1 MPQPD
6 APSLRPRWQDA
17 LQEAFH
23 NTTATSYRWIEAVVW
38 LLIVASL
45 VLFGIDLHHTQ
56 EGTTAP
62 EWLESA
68 DAALLWLFVVEI
80 ALRIVTF
87 EPPELRFHKLG
98 PSARLRMHLKGRV
111 RYCTDP
117 FVLIDIITVLAL
129 HPALRGLRALR
140 LLRVARSL
148 RSSPWTAPLQGI
160 VQAVRDNRLLY
171 RVAFALVGV
180 ATAMGGLTLYLIE
193 GPINPGVDNLSDAMW
208 WAIVTLTTV
217 GYGDISP
224 VSGLGKLV
232 GATLMV
238 VGMVTL
244 ALFAGI
250 VGNTLLQ
257 AVMRI
262 REEWTRMSTAMNH
275 VVVCGYDAGARMLL
289 DAILHEVDPARTE
302 LYVFAPGARPNDV
315 PPDYRWI
322 EGDPTKESE
331 LDKARIAFADAV
343 LIVGARSVS
352 PQDADARTILTT
364 FTLRSYA
371 RRHPVTPTRQRPIYV
386 ISEILDAENVAH
398 ARASGADEVIET
410 KRIGFSLLSHA
421 IVQRGT
427 ADVLG
432 TITAAGAHSLY
443 VGPIPAEVPV
453 PAPFA
458 AVARAIKATTG
469 ALLIGV
475 HDPSAPQRGGEADH
489 LNPPDDMM
497 VSPHHELIY
506 LAESAVLDP
515 SGP

>member
-1 MPQPD
+1 
-6 APSLRPRWQDA
+6 
-17 LQEAFH
+17 
-23 NTTATSYRWIEAVVW
+23 
-38 LLIVASL
+38 
-45 VLFGIDLHHTQ
+45 
-56 EGTTAP
+56 
-62 EWLESA
+62 
-68 DAALLWLFVVEI
+68 
-80 ALRIVTF
+80 
-87 EPPELRFHKLG
+87 
-98 PSARLRMHLKGRV
+98 
-111 RYCTDP
+111 
-117 FVLIDIITVLAL
+117 
-129 HPALRGLRALR
+129 
-140 LLRVARSL
+140 
-148 RSSPWTAPLQGI
+148 
-160 VQAVRDNRLLY
+160 
-171 RVAFALVGV
+171 
-180 ATAMGGLTLYLIE
+180 
-193 GPINPGVDNLSDAMW
+193 MW

-224 VSGLGKLV
+224 VSALGKLV

-257 AVMRI
+257 SVMRI

-289 DAILHEVDPARTE
+289 DAILHEVDPTHTE
-302 LYVFAPGARPNDV
+302 LYVFAPGSRPNDV

-331 LDKARIAFADAV
+331 LDKARIAYADAV
-343 LIVGARSVS
+343 LIVGARSVF

-371 RRHPVTPTRQRPIYV
+371 RRHSVTATRQRPIYV

-398 ARASGADEVIET
+398 ARAAGADEVIET

-443 VGPIPAEVPV
+443 VGKLPEDITIPAS
-453 PAPFA
+453 FA
-458 AVARAIKATTG
+458 DVARAVKASTG

-475 HDPSAPQRGGEADH
+475 HDPSMEQRGGTADH
-489 LNPPDDMM
+489 INPPEDMI
-497 VSPHHELIY
+497 VPAGHHLIY
-506 LAESAVLDP
+506 LAESAVLDCQN
-515 SGP
+515 